1 MSDWPT
7 ESSTARVKYC
17 EVCESRLPEPILD
30 LGMHPMCDD
39 LVPTGDT
46 RECAEYPIQIA
57 LCAECLTAHQVYRI
71 KKEILF
77 PTNYHYRPRFT
88 QDVLN
93 GMQELVA
100 ECSSRWG
107 SRHNKLVCDI
117 GCNDGSLLSFFR
129 EQGYQ
134 TCGIEP
140 TNAALEASEN
150 GHHVIQGYFSRDTV
164 ADLLKTERRPDI
176 VTFTNVFAHIE
187 SLAEAIE
194 ALQLLVHAGSVVVIE
209 NHYLGSILATTQFDT
224 FYHEHPRTY
233 SLRSFSYI
241 AERLNAEVLFTS
253 FPRRYGGNVRVHIGN
268 FGPRKTYEVGDMRD
282 SVVAEEAFTGK
293 LEAMRDFVT
302 NWRKQGAE
310 WFASQVGKGASIAG
324 KSFPGR
330 AAILIRLLRL
340 DHEMMPL
347 IYEKPNSLKIGYY
360 VPGCRIPIASD
371 DSWISGEHQPACVLV
386 WGWHIADEIATYM
399 RRLGFKGDILKPL
412 PSFEAVG

>member
-117 GCNDGSLLSFFR
+117 GCNDGSLLSFLRQR
-129 EQGYQ
+129 EG
-134 TCGIEP
+134 P
-140 TNAALEASEN
+140 TL
-150 GHHVIQGYFSRDTV
+150 
-164 ADLLKTERRPDI
+164 
-176 VTFTNVFAHIE
+176 
-187 SLAEAIE
+187 
-194 ALQLLVHAGSVVVIE
+194 
-209 NHYLGSILATTQFDT
+209 
-224 FYHEHPRTY
+224 
-233 SLRSFSYI
+233 
-241 AERLNAEVLFTS
+241 
-253 FPRRYGGNVRVHIGN
+253 
-268 FGPRKTYEVGDMRD
+268 
-282 SVVAEEAFTGK
+282 
-293 LEAMRDFVT
+293 
-302 NWRKQGAE
+302 
-310 WFASQVGKGASIAG
+310 
-324 KSFPGR
+324 
-330 AAILIRLLRL
+330 
-340 DHEMMPL
+340 
-347 IYEKPNSLKIGYY
+347 
-360 VPGCRIPIASD
+360 
-371 DSWISGEHQPACVLV
+371 
-386 WGWHIADEIATYM
+386 
-399 RRLGFKGDILKPL
+399 
-412 PSFEAVG
+412 